1 MTIQQA
7 LDQKVWAVIGATHKT
22 EKFGY
27 KIYKCLKD
35 HGYEVYPVNPNIAE
49 IDGDKCYS
57 SLSALPVVPAVVDF
71 VVPEAAGMAALDE
84 CKELG
89 ISTVWLQP
97 GADKPSVVEK
107 STCFKPACHSRL
119 CISSI
124 TVGGYNERI
133 KRIKNC

>member
-7 LDQKVWAVIGATHKT
+7 LNQKVWAVIGATHKT

-49 IDGDKCYS
+49 IDGDTCYS
-57 SLSALPVVPAVVDF
+57 SLSALPV
-71 VVPEAAGMAALDE
+71 GLAALDE

-89 ISTVWLQP
+89 ISVVWLQP

-107 STCFKPACHSRL
+107 AHALDLHVIQDCVLVQLP
-119 CISSI
+119 
-124 TVGGYNERI
+124 
-133 KRIKNC
+133 

>member
-35 HGYEVYPVNPNIAE
+35 HGYEVYPVNPNVAE

-57 SLSALPVVPAVVDF
+57 RLSALPVVPAVVDF
-71 VVPEAAGMAALDE
+71 VLPESAGLAALD
-84 CKELG
+84 
-89 ISTVWLQP
+89 
-97 GADKPSVVEK
+97 DVVTTR
-107 STCFKPACHSRL
+107 S
-119 CISSI
+119 
-124 TVGGYNERI
+124 G
-133 KRIKNC
+133 

>member
-49 IDGDKCYS
+49 IDGVS
-57 SLSALPVVPAVVDF
+57 SF
-71 VVPEAAGMAALDE
+71 
-84 CKELG
+84 
-89 ISTVWLQP
+89 
-97 GADKPSVVEK
+97 
-107 STCFKPACHSRL
+107 L
-119 CISSI
+119 CLIDCVQNRS
-124 TVGGYNERI
+124 
-133 KRIKNC
+133 

>member
-7 LDQKVWAVIGATHKT
+7 LDQKVWAVIGATDKT

-35 HGYEVYPVNPNIAE
+35 HGYEVYPVNPNVAE
-49 IDGDKCYS
+49 VVGDTCYS
-57 SLSALPVVPAVVDF
+57 SLSALPVVPTVVDF
-71 VVPEAAGMAALDE
+71 VVPESAGLAALDE

-89 ISTVWLQP
+89 IPTVWLQP

-107 STCFKPACHSRL
+107 AHALNLHVIQDCVLVQLP
-119 CISSI
+119 
-124 TVGGYNERI
+124 
-133 KRIKNC
+133 